1 MANFV
6 GHSIGGIIT
15 SSIGC
20 CVLMYNKERWN
31 ISLEEIMIFP
41 LVSFMFS
48 LFPDI
53 DIKSKPSKF
62 FYSIIII
69 SLVYFYYI
77 KMYSLANVVAIV
89 SLIPQIVSHRGF
101 FHSIYAAILIPALM
115 TYIIPLEINKIVLYM
130 FAIGGYYTHLIL
142 DSKFCRIFLK

>member
-1 MANFV
+1 MANFL
-6 GHSIGGIIT
+6 GHSIGGIVT
-15 SSIGC
+15 SSVGC
-20 CVLMYNKERWN
+20 FVLFYNKERLN
-31 ISLEEIMIFP
+31 ISTEELIIFP
-41 LVSFMFS
+41 LVSYMFS

-69 SLVYFYYI
+69 SLIYFYYM

-101 FHSIYAAILIPALM
+101 FHSIYAAFIIPAIMVFIL
-115 TYIIPLEINKIVLYM
+115 PSGVNKMFLYY
-130 FAIGGYYTHLIL
+130 FALLGYYTHLVL
-142 DSKFCRIFLK
+142 DSKYFRIFFK